1 MCIRDRLLV
10 SGNDAIVD
18 WVLVEIRDA
27 LVPANILTSRAA
39 LLQRDGDIVDLDG
52 TSLVRVGVPAGNY
65 HIAVRHR
72 NHLGCMTASPVVVSP
87 TMPLLDFSSTN
98 TPTYGTEARKYSGGK
113 ELLWMGDV
121 VWDRTLKYIGT
132 TNDRDPILVRVG
144 GLIPTNTALGYYPED
159 ATLDGVVKYV
169 GGSNDR
175 DPILVN
181 IGGSI
186 PTATR
191 VEQIP

>member
-1 MCIRDRLLV
+1 MQFSV
-10 SGNDAIVD
+10 AVND
-18 WVLVEIRDA
+18 
-27 LVPANILTSRAA
+27 
-39 LLQRDGDIVDLDG
+39 
-52 TSLVRVGVPAGNY
+52 Y

-72 NHLGCMTASPVVVSP
+72 NHLGCMTTGPVAVSP
-87 TMPLLDFSSTN
+87 TMPLLDFSSTG
-98 TPTYGTEARKYSGGK
+98 TLTYGTEARKFSVGK